1 MTNWAKLVQS
11 SIQAEVPQFELLRTL
26 ATFLDTASFKD
37 VVISRL
43 AAAFNFHE
51 DTWNDFEYSI

>member
-1 MTNWAKLVQS
+1 MTNWAKLVQR
-11 SIQAEVPQFELLRTL
+11 SIQAEVPQFELLR
-26 ATFLDTASFKD
+26 TFLDTASFKD

-51 DTWNDFEYSI
+51 DTWNDFEDSI